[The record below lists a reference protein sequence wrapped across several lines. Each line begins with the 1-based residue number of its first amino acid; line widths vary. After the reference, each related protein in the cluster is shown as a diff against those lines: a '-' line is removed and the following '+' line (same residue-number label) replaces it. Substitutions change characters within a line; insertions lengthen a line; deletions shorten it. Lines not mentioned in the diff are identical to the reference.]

1 MSDAGGDI
9 AVGRVLRDNL
19 TERVYRELRSALMEG
34 RFWPG
39 HRFKIRE
46 LAASLGVSETPV
58 REALMQLVREKGL
71 DMEAA
76 RSITVAELSLA
87 QYLELRE
94 IRLLLEGLA
103 AEAATPLISDSQV
116 SYLAA
121 LHEQLIEAEE
131 AGRWFDAVRANW
143 DFHYGLYKVADR
155 PELLAIIE
163 GIWLRNGP
171 LVNYQYPN
179 ARPTYP
185 GRHRHLDI
193 LDALRARDA
202 AAVREHVQ
210 NDMLEGGRLLVQ
222 LLGRLEAGEI
232 TREELHRDAHAARA
246 DAAIARRARAR
257 G

>member
-1 MSDAGGDI
+1 MSDAGDDF

-71 DMEAA
+71 IMEAA
-76 RSITVAELSLA
+76 RSITVAGLTLS
-87 QYLELRE
+87 QYLELRD
-94 IRLLLEGLA
+94 IRLMLEGMA
-103 AEAATPLISDSQV
+103 AEAATVRITDEEIAE
-116 SYLAA
+116 LAA
-121 LHEQLIEAEE
+121 LHEQLIEAERS
-131 AGRWFDAVRANW
+131 GRWFDAVKANW
-143 DFHYGLYKVADR
+143 AFHYGLYKVASR

-202 AAVREHVQ
+202 VAVRQHIQ

-222 LLGRLEAGEI
+222 LLRQLEAGEI
-232 TREELHRDAHAARA
+232 TREELHRDAHSVGSG
-246 DAAIARRARAR
+246 ARRSKAA